1 MTAIDALPILARF
14 DAVRRKRIFAYVI
27 DVVIIALL
35 TIAASA
41 VIGVLGIFTFGLAWM
56 LYGWVG
62 LTVAVLYSGA
72 TIGGRRQAT
81 IGMSMM
87 GLVFRVD
94 AGVPA
99 TFLYG
104 AAHMILFYVFLSFL
118 TPLILLVSLFSPR
131 KRLLHD
137 MVLGGVV
144 ENLV

>member
-14 DAVRRKRIFAYVI
+14 DDVRRKRIFAWIVDIVI
-27 DVVIIALL
+27 VALL
-35 TIAASA
+35 TLGASL
-41 VIGVLGIFTFGLAWM
+41 VIGVLGLFTFGLAWM

-62 LTVAVLYSGA
+62 LIVAVLYSGI

-81 IGMSMM
+81 VGMALM

-94 AGVPA
+94 AGGPA

-104 AAHMILFYVFLSFL
+104 AAHMLLFYVSMSLL

-137 MVLGGVV
+137 MVLGVV
-144 ENLV
+144 IENLV

>member
-14 DAVRRKRIFAYVI
+14 DGVRRKRIFAYVI
-27 DVVIIALL
+27 DVVIVALL
-35 TIAASA
+35 TLAAS
-41 VIGVLGIFTFGLAWM
+41 VVVGVLGLFTFGLAWM

-62 LTVAVLYSGA
+62 LIVAILYSGI

-81 IGMSMM
+81 LGMAAT
-87 GLVFRVD
+87 GLVFRLD
-94 AGVPA
+94 AGGPA

-104 AAHMILFYVFLSFL
+104 AVHVTLFYLSISFL

-137 MVLGGVV
+137 MVLGVVV